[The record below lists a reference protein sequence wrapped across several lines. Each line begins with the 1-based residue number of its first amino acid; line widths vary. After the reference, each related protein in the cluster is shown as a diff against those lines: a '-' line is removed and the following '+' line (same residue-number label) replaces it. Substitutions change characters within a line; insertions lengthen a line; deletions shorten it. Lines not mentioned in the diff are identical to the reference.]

1 MKLKH
6 AIKYVAAP
14 SGIIMYLTLFLIG
27 IIILQF
33 IIPGIVLLFTPGQL
47 SPGLPGPE
55 PTEAEMR
62 QQRISGASKEFL
74 PDGTVHLLSWSTTEI
89 NGEFKSERQVW
100 DVNDNL
106 LWSGEGRELPN
117 EYLQWPM
124 HEPSGSYREDITR
137 QMFSPLFS
145 RILMVPVK
153 PSEEE
158 ITEYWRYER
167 GKRYFVGFDA
177 KGRKI
182 GYAGS
187 NGIKQFSNQVEPFG
201 QVKYICSW
209 CPQDSY
215 SPVLLW
221 QTRHRLYKIDFLARS
236 VEVIFDAQQ
245 EEIDKILMY
254 NWRRIESY
262 YSADANYSEY
272 RPAMRLD
279 TKSGDHHLWLR
290 DPNELLMFRIPADWD
305 PERASVAAT
314 KDKIFL
320 RYYGEQGPPQP
331 KHFLLQDE
339 WEKKYRSSPFQEWVE
354 LYQIERT
361 GTLKLIN
368 RFEWTSPPYKT
379 FQSGQDPRDRYKKAR
394 YYVKT
399 ISSPLLDLAS
409 HWYYNKLVYSDREDD
424 FAGFIIFL
432 MGEGDY
438 YQTTN
443 RTVNLAV
450 SLLMVCLASWHGCSR
465 RTSWAS
471 FVFWLVFV
479 GAFNL
484 AGLLT
489 YLALMHTPVIK
500 CHACGRRRGLERV
513 DCVWCGNELPQP
525 ERRKL
530 DLVFNN

>member
-1 MKLKH
+1 MYL
-6 AIKYVAAP
+6 VLFLT
-14 SGIIMYLTLFLIG
+14 GIIL
-27 IIILQF
+27 LQL
-33 IIPGIVLLFTPGQL
+33 IIPGIVLLFTPKQL
-47 SPGLPGPE
+47 SPELPAPE
-55 PTEAEMR
+55 PTEAEKR
-62 QQRISGASKEFL
+62 QQRISRAAKEFL
-74 PDGTVHLLSWSTTEI
+74 PDGTVHLRSWSSTVV
-89 NGEFKSERQVW
+89 NGEYKSEYQIW

-106 LWSGEGRELPN
+106 LWSGPDKELPN
-117 EYLQWPM
+117 EYLSWPM
-124 HEPSGSYREDITR
+124 RKTGYREDVTN
-137 QMFSPLFS
+137 QMLLPFFSK
-145 RILMVPVK
+145 ILMVPVK
-153 PSEEE
+153 PSEME
-158 ITEYWRYER
+158 TTGYWRYER
-167 GKRYFVGFDA
+167 GNRYFVGFDA

-187 NGIKQFSNQVEPFG
+187 NGIKQFRNQVEPFG
-201 QVKYICSW
+201 QVKYVSAW

-221 QTRHRLYKIDFLARS
+221 QTRYRLYKIDFQSRN
-236 VEVIFDAQQ
+236 VEVVFDAQDK
-245 EEIDKILMY
+245 EIDKIFMY
-254 NWRRIESY
+254 NWHRIESY
-262 YSADANYSEY
+262 YGTDANYSEY
-272 RPAMRLD
+272 RPAIRLD

-290 DPNELLMFRIPADWD
+290 DPNEHLMFSMPTDWD
-305 PERASVAAT
+305 PEGASVAAT

-320 RYYGEQGPPQP
+320 RYHGEEGPPRP
-331 KHFLLQDE
+331 KYFLLWDE
-339 WEKKYRSSPFQEWVE
+339 WEKKYRSKPFQKWVE
-354 LYQIERT
+354 LYEIERA
-361 GTLKLIN
+361 GSLKLIN
-368 RFEWTSPPYKT
+368 RFEWTSTPRQAL
-379 FQSGQDPRDRYKKAR
+379 QSGQDPRDRYRRAR

-409 HWYYNKLVYSDREDD
+409 HWHYKKMLYSDRRNEFEFAD
-424 FAGFIIFL
+424 FIVLSIGK
-432 MGEGDY
+432 GDF

-450 SLLMVCLASWHGCSR
+450 SLLMVCLAFWHGCAR
-465 RTSWAS
+465 RTSWAK

-489 YLALMHTPVIK
+489 YLALMHTAVIR